1 MNNHV
6 FIVDQTT
13 FPIHLEHKF
22 AGIGAPLIKFDSN
35 GNLCSSL
42 SAREEMTTISMLADL
57 ARIRVGDQIYFYVQG
72 VQSGVGGQQGYFF
85 GRFMATSLSYVVSNC
100 PDKVNGAPIGK
111 SLPFRIDL
119 DVDCVYPKG
128 VSESDSLD
136 FIADIEHPNQML
148 WSLIYRKLKGNRG
161 CTMIFPNE
169 EARLRK
175 LIRKHNDSNPI
186 ESGNI
191 TFRNNEICK
200 TNVLA
205 NEPGSQNSLSISDLL
220 IHRYRKNK
228 RFEAHLQWL
237 IISQIGK
244 SSIPSLDALLLRGG
258 KLSWIGNEV
267 SAGVGMRRIDVM
279 LIVEHSE
286 KRELIV
292 VELKSTPPEEQNVV
306 QLHSYLAWVRQ
317 YFPMNRND
325 VIRPVLLSL
334 PSRRKGNKRLKVESK
349 WFEKFENLDDDVIG
363 PLRIQLEIDESDE
376 FSFVLAGSC
385 R

>member
-1 MNNHV
+1 MNSHV
-6 FIVDQTT
+6 FIVDQIT
-13 FPIHLEHKF
+13 FPAHLEHKF
-22 AGIGAPLIKFDSN
+22 AGIGAPFIKFDSN
-35 GNLCSSL
+35 SKLCSSL
-42 SAREEMTTISMLADL
+42 TTREEMTAISMLADM

-85 GRFMATSLSYVVSNC
+85 GRFIATSLSYVVANC

-111 SLPFRIDL
+111 SLPFRIDI

-128 VSESDSLD
+128 VSENDSLD
-136 FIADIEHPNQML
+136 FIADIKHPNQML

-175 LIRKHNDSNPI
+175 LIQNHNDRKPI
-186 ESGNI
+186 ESGNT

-200 TNVLA
+200 TNVIA
-205 NEPGSQNSLSISDLL
+205 NKPSNQNSLSISNLL
-220 IHRYRKNK
+220 IHRYKRNR

-237 IISQIGK
+237 ITSQIGK

-267 SAGVGMRRIDVM
+267 SAGVGMQRIDVM
-279 LIVEHSE
+279 LIVEHNE
-286 KRELIV
+286 RRELII
-292 VELKSTPPEEQNVV
+292 VELKSTPPEERNVV
-306 QLHSYLAWVRQ
+306 QLHNYLAWVRQ
-317 YFPMNRND
+317 YFPMNQND

-334 PSRRKGNKRLKVESK
+334 PSRRKGNKRLKVDSK

-363 PLRIQLEIDESDE
+363 PLRIELEIDEFDE

>member
-6 FIVDQTT
+6 FIVDRTT
-13 FPIHLEHKF
+13 FPMHLEHKF

-35 GNLCSSL
+35 GNLCPSL
-42 SAREEMTTISMLADL
+42 TTREEMTAISMLSDM

-72 VQSGVGGQQGYFF
+72 VQSGVGGQQGYFY
-85 GRFMATSLSYVVSNC
+85 GRFKATSISYVVVNC

-111 SLPFRIDL
+111 SLPFRIDI
-119 DVDCVYPKG
+119 DVDCVYSKG

-136 FIADIEHPNQML
+136 FIADIKHPNQML

-175 LIRKHNDSNPI
+175 LIQKYNDGNPI

-200 TNVLA
+200 TNVIA
-205 NEPGSQNSLSISDLL
+205 NDPNIHNSLLIGDLL

-237 IISQIGK
+237 ITSQIGK

-279 LIVEHSE
+279 LIVEHNE
-286 KRELIV
+286 KRELII

-317 YFPMNRND
+317 YFPMNQND

-334 PSRRKGNKRLKVESK
+334 PSRRKGNKRLKVDSM
-349 WFEKFENLDDDVIG
+349 WSEKFENLDDDVIS
-363 PLRIQLEIDESDE
+363 PLRIELEIDESDE
-376 FSFVLAGSC
+376 FGFVLGGSC